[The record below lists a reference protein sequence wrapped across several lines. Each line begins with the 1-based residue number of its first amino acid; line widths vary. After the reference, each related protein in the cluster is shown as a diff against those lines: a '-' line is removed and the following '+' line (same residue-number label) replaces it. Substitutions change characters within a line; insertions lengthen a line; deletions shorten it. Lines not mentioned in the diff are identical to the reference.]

1 VNVYETKLLSP
12 EMKQVSD
19 ALVHVYPPGEE
30 VAVYDV
36 IVAPPV
42 EDGAFHATVAVFA
55 PAVAVTFVGAPGT
68 RTGDVT
74 LIVQASSIDPRL
86 QVHSESLQYPATLT
100 KYVKPFEIV

>member
-12 EMKQVSD
+12 EIEQVSD
-19 ALVHVYPPGEE
+19 ELVHVNPPGEE

-42 EDGAFHATVAVFA
+42 EDGAFHDKVAEFVPPTA
-55 PAVAVTFVGAPGT
+55 ITLVGAPGT